1 MEKMDVM
8 MRALAVGTSAAHLY
22 AGKHDVEISTSNASY
37 GFGVTISL
45 FPRDKNRELIHD
57 KKEDGS
63 EELRSHRFDFREWDS
78 LDVLIKQFR
87 AMNKFLNNP
96 KAIGL

>member
-1 MEKMDVM
+1 MDVM

-57 KKEDGS
+57 KKEV
-63 EELRSHRFDFREWDS
+63 RSHRFDFREWDS